1 MKKHV
6 NLVWNIDWSIS
17 LFFTVAH
24 PTLLQDNYLL
34 NFSWDDKLGTV
45 NKTVEEQQWNQ
56 KWHHDNG
63 RVELRAFKLDEAVL
77 VRNWRHGVE
86 RWIPGR
92 ITQVKGP
99 PTYLVRCGN
108 QERFVHVRSLE
119 EDRKPVF
126 KFWFWGERHWLRERG
141 WGVPGQEDVWCWCS
155 SGITSR
161 CFQYSRSW
169 GLSWPRK
176 HGEFAS
182 SQEDASTS
190 DGRYSRES
198 EFSRS
203 SASTRPSAK
212 VS

>member
-1 MKKHV
+1 MEKQV
-6 NLVWNIDWSIS
+6 NLIWDIDWPIS

-24 PTLLQDNYLL
+24 PTLLQDSHLL

-63 RVELRAFKLDEAVL
+63 RVELRAFKLYEV
-77 VRNWRHGVE
+77 
-86 RWIPGR
+86 
-92 ITQVKGP
+92 VKGSQLATRSWEVNSRADYP
-99 PTYLVRCGN
+99 GVRSTHLSSPLPEPSTFCPC
-108 QERFVHVRSLE
+108 RSLE

-141 WGVPGQEDVWCWCS
+141 WGVPGQEDVMLVFPWHL
-155 SGITSR
+155 TSR
-161 CFQYSRSW
+161 YSQYSRSW
-169 GLSWPRK
+169 GMSWARK

-182 SQEDASTS
+182 SQGDASTS

-198 EFSRS
+198 ELSRS
-203 SASTRPSAK
+203 IAFTRPSAK